1 MDEEG
6 NLYVLGYSD
15 DVIKIAGH
23 KLSTREVEDILTAH
37 SAVAEAAVVG
47 IPDPVWGEV
56 LGIFVVPKMDA
67 KITEEE
73 AQHIRKTL
81 GPVAVV
87 GRVVILNKLPK
98 TPTDKVMRR
107 VLRAYASG
115 QPLGDLSTL
124 EEQEALEELKKA
136 LLR

>member
-1 MDEEG
+1 
-6 NLYVLGYSD
+6 V
-15 DVIKIAGH
+15 
-23 KLSTREVEDILTAH
+23 R
-37 SAVAEAAVVG
+37 
-47 IPDPVWGEV
+47 GEV

-67 KITEEE
+67 KITEEV

-98 TPTDKVMRR
+98 TRTGKVLRR

-115 QPLGDLSTL
+115 QPSATYP
-124 EEQEALEELKKA
+124 
-136 LLR
+136 R